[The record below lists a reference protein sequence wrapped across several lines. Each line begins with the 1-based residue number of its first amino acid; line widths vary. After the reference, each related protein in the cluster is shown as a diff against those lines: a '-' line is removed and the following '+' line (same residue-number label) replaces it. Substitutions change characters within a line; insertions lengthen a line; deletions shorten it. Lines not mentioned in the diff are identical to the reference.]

1 MIMVAGDSA
10 GEMVM
15 MWSCCRSD
23 SARRSGEETAEKTLI
38 PIGPQDTASL
48 KNENTVI
55 ILIRCKV
62 FFPCNF
68 AEVIKECVSQRSSGC
83 SSWVTVVLI
92 CEVYFYLNP
101 TFPAG
106 VPEWAEINETEGAR
120 LCERQI
126 SRL

>member
-68 AEVIKECVSQRSSGC
+68 AEVMTSKNAFRS
-83 SSWVTVVLI
+83 VR
-92 CEVYFYLNP
+92 
-101 TFPAG
+101 PAV
-106 VPEWAEINETEGAR
+106 VPEWR
-120 LCERQI
+120 LC
-126 SRL
+126 